1 MDTGSGTGPEKVVPL
16 REGLFH
22 IPASPDDPGYLIGSK
37 CHNCGYIAFPPV
49 LVCASCV
56 KEDTMRECRLSGKA
70 RLDRFTVS
78 HTPNIAVEA
87 PYIQAYVQLEE
98 GPMLYTLIAGVEPRA
113 DALQLDQPMEMV
125 IEKIRAD
132 EQGNDIVG
140 WKFRPAG
147 AERGQCHS

>member
-1 MDTGSGTGPEKVVPL
+1 MEPGSGPAPKKVVPL

-22 IPASPDDPGYLIGSK
+22 IPASPEDPGYLIGSE
-37 CHNCGYIAFPPV
+37 CPDCDYIAFPPV
-49 LVCASCV
+49 LVCAACV

-78 HTPNIAVEA
+78 HTPHFAVEA

-125 IEKIRAD
+125 IDKIRTD
-132 EQGNDIVG
+132 EEGNDVVA
-140 WKFRPAG
+140 WKFRPAEG
-147 AERGQCHS
+147 EPGPCR